1 MITENLPTKRL
12 EAQTA
17 FDNAIGHGAQIS
29 FPPFG
34 IVPRAQPRAGQGR
47 TCGHH
52 GEILQGVFEQPGGTL
67 VRGLVSHTTPLFKSA
82 AEFTPGPQGTITV
95 EPCWKKKALRAAEV
109 TLQQLGGRC
118 GGKLKITSNM
128 IPRWGMGS
136 STSDVV
142 SAVRAVAQALGRAVS
157 PEIIARIA
165 VESET
170 ACDSTMFG
178 KRAVLFAQRCGV
190 VLEDLGRRLPPV
202 HTIGFNTDPTGWG
215 VDTLQYP
222 PARYNWA
229 EIEAFRPL
237 LGLLRHAV
245 CRQDATALG
254 QVASASAR
262 INQRFLPKPRF
273 NQIEEITDRC
283 GGLGVQVAHSG
294 TIVGILIAADDSWSE
309 RSHAIQ
315 RYVGELGF
323 YPTWLFTSAYE
334 DLPNIFDHC

>member
-1 MITENLPTKRL
+1 MATKNLSVQNL
-12 EAQTA
+12 EAEA
-17 FDNAIGHGAQIS
+17 ALRSGVVPKLS

-34 IVPRAQPRAGQGR
+34 IVARALPQCGRGR
-47 TCGHH
+47 TRGHH
-52 GEILQGVFEQPGGTL
+52 GEILQGAFEQPDGTL
-67 VRGLVSHTTPLFKSA
+67 IRGLVSHTTPLFKSTA
-82 AEFTPGPQGTITV
+82 VFTPGPPGPVLV
-95 EPCWKKKALRAAEV
+95 EPEWKRKALRAAE
-109 TLQQLGGRC
+109 LALHRFGGRC
-118 GGKLKITSNM
+118 GGKLKISSNM
-128 IPRWGMGS
+128 VPRWGLGS

-142 SAVRAVAQALGRAVS
+142 SAVRAVAHALGRTVS

-178 KRAVLFAQRCGV
+178 ERAVLFAQRRGIV
-190 VLEDLGRRLPPV
+190 IEDLGRRLPAV
-202 HTIGFNTDPTGWG
+202 HTLGFNTDPSGWG

-245 CRQDATALG
+245 RRQDPQALG

-273 NQIEEITDRC
+273 DEIERITERC
-283 GGLGVQVAHSG
+283 GGVGVQVAHSG
-294 TIVGILIAADDSWSE
+294 SIVGILFAADDSWSE
-309 RSHAIQ
+309 RSEDLR
-315 RYVGELGF
+315 RYLAEIGF
-323 YPTWLFTSAYE
+323 HTTWLFTNAHE
-334 DLPNIFDHC
+334 DLPNVFYRY